1 MPQFFI
7 DRPVF
12 AWVLAILITL
22 GGVIAIYELPAES
35 YPAIAPPQVVVS
47 TTYPGADAS
56 TVERTVTQVIEQQ
69 LTGIDRL
76 LYFTS
81 SSSSDGSVSISLTF
95 ETGTDPEIAAV
106 QTQNRV
112 TLAEPRL
119 PVEVIQQGIVV
130 AKSTAGFLMAVTI
143 RSTDGSLDSGQLNN
157 ILASRVLDQ
166 LQRIPGV
173 GSANQFGS
181 EYAMRIWLSPDKL
194 HAYGLSPAHVLEVV
208 RDQNVQFPAGSIGA
222 DPAVPGQ
229 QFSAPVTAEGR
240 FTKVEEFENIILRA
254 EESGST
260 VRLRDVARVVLGP
273 AAYGFDV
280 RYNDEPVAGVGV
292 QLLPGANALEV
303 AERVKA
309 KMVELESTFP
319 QGVEWF
325 IPYDSTAFI
334 LVSIKEVLITLV
346 AAVVLVF
353 IVMLVFLQSIRA
365 TLIPTLVVPAALMGA
380 FIGMYVAGFSINQLT
395 LFGMV
400 LAIGIVVDDA
410 IVVIEA
416 VERIMREENLSAR
429 EATRKAMGQITGAI
443 VTITVVLMAVFVP
456 SALLGGATGA
466 IYRQFALTIAV
477 SMAFSAFLALSFT
490 PALCA
495 HMLKPTHLKPNP
507 IFRWFNRAYDR
518 SQSAYLRVVADS
530 VRHTPRWMIAFAV
543 LVVVGGFLFT
553 RLPGSFLPEEDQG
566 YVIGIVQLPPGAS
579 LSRTMG
585 VMSQMSN
592 VIKSNEAVEGIF
604 QVGGFGFFGQGEN
617 TGIMFIRLKPWE
629 DRDISSSEFNQWAN
643 GALFATI
650 KDATVFVVNLP
661 TISGLGQFGG
671 FDFFLEDHA
680 GQGHDALMAAQQTLL
695 GRAAQN
701 PKVTNVTSSTLGDAP
716 RLAMNVDRVQAQAM
730 GLRMTDV
737 YSAVQMML
745 APVYVNDFY
754 YQGRV
759 LRVLLQADAP
769 YRMGPDAL
777 DRIFIP
783 SNGAA
788 NGMLTADPSSVG
800 DTRMIPLASVVRS
813 TWGAG
818 PTSVTRYNGLP
829 AVEITGSPAPG
840 SSSGEAMREMERIVR
855 EELPEGY
862 GFDWAGQSLQE
873 ILAGAQ
879 APLLFVLS
887 IMVVYLCL
895 AALYESWA
903 TPVAVMLVVPLGVLG
918 AILAMWLRGMPNDVF
933 FKIGLIT
940 IIGLAAKNAILIV
953 EFAVSEHESGKSV
966 RESVLEAARL
976 RLRPILM
983 TSFAFILGVLP
994 LVVST
999 GAGANARRAIGTG
1012 VVGGMLSAAILGVLL
1027 VPVFYVAVR
1036 RLLRDPLDAP
1046 TAGGALPLPAKS
1058 EPK

>member
-112 TLAEPRL
+112 ALAEPRL
-119 PVEVIQQGIVV
+119 PVEVIQQGITV
-130 AKSTAGFLMAVTI
+130 AKSSAGFLLAVTL
-143 RSTDGSLDSGQLNN
+143 RSVDGSLDSGQLNN

-194 HAYGLSPAHVLEVV
+194 HAYSLSPSHVLEVV
-208 RDQNVQFPAGSIGA
+208 RDQNVQFPAGAIGA

-240 FTKVEEFENIILRA
+240 FTSVEQFENIILRA
-254 EESGST
+254 DEGGST

-280 RYNDEPVAGVGV
+280 RYDDEPVAGVGV

-309 KMVELESTFP
+309 KMAELESAFP
-319 QGVEWF
+319 PSVEWF

-416 VERIMREENLSAR
+416 VERIMREENLSPR

-443 VTITVVLMAVFVP
+443 VTITVVLTAVFVP

-507 IFRWFNRAYDR
+507 VFRWFNRAYDR
-518 SQSAYLRVVADS
+518 SQAAYLRVVAES

-543 LVVVGGFLFT
+543 LVVIGGFLFT

-579 LSRTMG
+579 LSRTMS
-585 VMSQMSN
+585 VMSQMSD
-592 VIKSNEAVEGIF
+592 VIKNNEAVEGIF

-617 TGIMFIRLKPWE
+617 TGIMFVRLKPWE
-629 DRDISSSEFNQWAN
+629 DRELSSDEFNQWAN
-643 GALFATI
+643 GALFGAI

-680 GQGHDALMAAQQTLL
+680 GQGHEALMAAQQTLL

-701 PKVTNVTSSTLGDAP
+701 PNVTNVTSSTLGDAP
-716 RLAMNVDRVQAQAM
+716 RLGMRVDRVQAQAM

-745 APVYVNDFY
+745 APVYANDFY

-777 DRIFIP
+777 DRIYVP
-783 SNGAA
+783 SNVPA
-788 NGMLTADPSSVG
+788 NGASSV
-800 DTRMIPLASVVRS
+800 DASTASTMRMIPLASVVRS
-813 TWGAG
+813 DWGAG

-840 SSSGEAMREMERIVR
+840 RSSGEAMREMERIVK

-879 APLLFVLS
+879 APLLFLLS

-933 FKIGLIT
+933 FTIGLIT
-940 IIGLAAKNAILIV
+940 IIGLSAKNAILIV
-953 EFAVSEHESGKSV
+953 EFAVSEHESGKSL

-1046 TAGGALPLPAKS
+1046 IAGGALPLPAKS
-1058 EPK
+1058 EPH

>member
-1 MPQFFI
+1 
-7 DRPVF
+7 
-12 AWVLAILITL
+12 
-22 GGVIAIYELPAES
+22 
-35 YPAIAPPQVVVS
+35 
-47 TTYPGADAS
+47 
-56 TVERTVTQVIEQQ
+56 
-69 LTGIDRL
+69 
-76 LYFTS
+76 
-81 SSSSDGSVSISLTF
+81 
-95 ETGTDPEIAAV
+95 
-106 QTQNRV
+106 
-112 TLAEPRL
+112 
-119 PVEVIQQGIVV
+119 
-130 AKSTAGFLMAVTI
+130 
-143 RSTDGSLDSGQLNN
+143 
-157 ILASRVLDQ
+157 
-166 LQRIPGV
+166 
-173 GSANQFGS
+173 
-181 EYAMRIWLSPDKL
+181 
-194 HAYGLSPAHVLEVV
+194 
-208 RDQNVQFPAGSIGA
+208 
-222 DPAVPGQ
+222 
-229 QFSAPVTAEGR
+229 
-240 FTKVEEFENIILRA
+240 
-254 EESGST
+254 
-260 VRLRDVARVVLGP
+260 
-273 AAYGFDV
+273 
-280 RYNDEPVAGVGV
+280 
-292 QLLPGANALEV
+292 
-303 AERVKA
+303 
-309 KMVELESTFP
+309 
-319 QGVEWF
+319 
-325 IPYDSTAFI
+325 
-334 LVSIKEVLITLV
+334 
-346 AAVVLVF
+346 
-353 IVMLVFLQSIRA
+353 
-365 TLIPTLVVPAALMGA
+365 
-380 FIGMYVAGFSINQLT
+380 
-395 LFGMV
+395 
-400 LAIGIVVDDA
+400 
-410 IVVIEA
+410 
-416 VERIMREENLSAR
+416 
-429 EATRKAMGQITGAI
+429 
-443 VTITVVLMAVFVP
+443 
-456 SALLGGATGA
+456 
-466 IYRQFALTIAV
+466 
-477 SMAFSAFLALSFT
+477 
-490 PALCA
+490 
-495 HMLKPTHLKPNP
+495 
-507 IFRWFNRAYDR
+507 
-518 SQSAYLRVVADS
+518 
-530 VRHTPRWMIAFAV
+530 MIAFAV

-592 VIKSNEAVEGIF
+592 VIKTNEAVEGIF

-617 TGIMFIRLKPWE
+617 TGIMFVRLKPWE
-629 DRDISSSEFNQWAN
+629 DRDISSDEFNQWAN

-680 GQGHDALMAAQQTLL
+680 GQGHEALMAAQHTLL
-695 GRAAQN
+695 AQAAQN
-701 PKVTNVTSSTLGDAP
+701 PTVTNVTSSTLGDAP
-716 RLAMNVDRVQAQAM
+716 RLGMSVDRVQAQSM

-745 APVYVNDFY
+745 APVYANDFY
-754 YQGRV
+754 DQGRV

-777 DRIFIP
+777 DRIYIP
-783 SNGAA
+783 SNEAA
-788 NGMLTADPSSVG
+788 NGMLTADPRAAG
-800 DTRMIPLASVVRS
+800 DTHMIPLASVVRS

-953 EFAVSEHESGKSV
+953 EFAVSERESGKSV

-1036 RLLRDPLDAP
+1036 RILRDPLDSP

-1058 EPK
+1058 EPR

>member
-1 MPQFFI
+1 
-7 DRPVF
+7 
-12 AWVLAILITL
+12 
-22 GGVIAIYELPAES
+22 
-35 YPAIAPPQVVVS
+35 
-47 TTYPGADAS
+47 
-56 TVERTVTQVIEQQ
+56 
-69 LTGIDRL
+69 
-76 LYFTS
+76 
-81 SSSSDGSVSISLTF
+81 
-95 ETGTDPEIAAV
+95 
-106 QTQNRV
+106 
-112 TLAEPRL
+112 
-119 PVEVIQQGIVV
+119 
-130 AKSTAGFLMAVTI
+130 
-143 RSTDGSLDSGQLNN
+143 
-157 ILASRVLDQ
+157 
-166 LQRIPGV
+166 
-173 GSANQFGS
+173 
-181 EYAMRIWLSPDKL
+181 
-194 HAYGLSPAHVLEVV
+194 
-208 RDQNVQFPAGSIGA
+208 
-222 DPAVPGQ
+222 
-229 QFSAPVTAEGR
+229 
-240 FTKVEEFENIILRA
+240 
-254 EESGST
+254 
-260 VRLRDVARVVLGP
+260 
-273 AAYGFDV
+273 
-280 RYNDEPVAGVGV
+280 
-292 QLLPGANALEV
+292 
-303 AERVKA
+303 
-309 KMVELESTFP
+309 
-319 QGVEWF
+319 
-325 IPYDSTAFI
+325 
-334 LVSIKEVLITLV
+334 
-346 AAVVLVF
+346 
-353 IVMLVFLQSIRA
+353 ML
-365 TLIPTLVVPAALMGA
+365 
-380 FIGMYVAGFSINQLT
+380 
-395 LFGMV
+395 
-400 LAIGIVVDDA
+400 
-410 IVVIEA
+410 
-416 VERIMREENLSAR
+416 
-429 EATRKAMGQITGAI
+429 
-443 VTITVVLMAVFVP
+443 
-456 SALLGGATGA
+456 
-466 IYRQFALTIAV
+466 
-477 SMAFSAFLALSFT
+477 
-490 PALCA
+490 
-495 HMLKPTHLKPNP
+495 
-507 IFRWFNRAYDR
+507 
-518 SQSAYLRVVADS
+518 
-530 VRHTPRWMIAFAV
+530 
-543 LVVVGGFLFT
+543 
-553 RLPGSFLPEEDQG
+553 
-566 YVIGIVQLPPGAS
+566 
-579 LSRTMG
+579 
-585 VMSQMSN
+585 
-592 VIKSNEAVEGIF
+592 
-604 QVGGFGFFGQGEN
+604 
-617 TGIMFIRLKPWE
+617 IRLKPWE

-745 APVYVNDFY
+745 APVYANDFY

-777 DRIFIP
+777 DRIYIP
-783 SNGAA
+783 SNEAA
-788 NGMLTADPSSVG
+788 NGMLTADPRAAG

-953 EFAVSEHESGKSV
+953 EFAVSERESGKSV

-1036 RLLRDPLDAP
+1036 RILRDPLDSP

-1058 EPK
+1058 EPR